1 MLKLDPNKTALLVIN
16 MNNDLLAWDGVAPLI
31 PGLRQLLQAARARGV
46 SVVYSR
52 LAFAPGG
59 ADSGATGKF
68 WEAIGS
74 GGVLTKGTEGAEV
87 CRELEPLPGDTV
99 LIRNRYSA
107 FFNTELDELL
117 RKRGIENLIIC
128 GYSTNFCCDSTARDA
143 HFRDYNT
150 VVLRDGTAPI
160 ALNDEQGNPISAEE
174 VQKTVLANLSRG
186 IAQVASI
193 AEVVEALRP

>member
-68 WEAIGS
+68 WEPIGS
-74 GGVLTKGTEGAEV
+74 GGVLTKGTEGAEI
-87 CRELEPLPGDTV
+87 CRELGPCPAT
-99 LIRNRYSA
+99 R
-107 FFNTELDELL
+107 F
-117 RKRGIENLIIC
+117 
-128 GYSTNFCCDSTARDA
+128 
-143 HFRDYNT
+143 
-150 VVLRDGTAPI
+150 
-160 ALNDEQGNPISAEE
+160 
-174 VQKTVLANLSRG
+174 
-186 IAQVASI
+186 
-193 AEVVEALRP
+193 